1 MKQKLIIIDD
11 EPKAGRLM
19 ARYLDDTYDCQVF
32 VDPLEAMAYFTRE
45 GADLV
50 ITDMQMP
57 HLTGAQVL
65 AQIRELDTQVPV
77 IVITAYSNVDNAIE
91 VLRLGATDFV
101 KKPFDIEELKITI
114 GKALNVSILKAENIR
129 LKERLKAQQTRDER
143 YRLIGNGGN
152 MQKVYDIIDKIADI
166 RCNVIIEGESGTG
179 KELVARAIHFQSQSA
194 EKPFIVIDCGALTDS
209 LLQSELF
216 GYEKGAFTGASKQ
229 KKGLLETASGGT
241 LFLDE
246 ICNISDNMQT
256 KLLRVVQEQQIIRV
270 GGLEPIDIDVRF
282 VVATNQ
288 PMDKMVQEGKFRHD
302 LYHRLNVIN
311 IQVPSLRTH
320 MEDMPLLTEVMIK
333 RFAKK
338 YQRTINGF
346 DQASLQLMN
355 SYQWPGN
362 VRELSNIIERAVALS
377 DSEIL
382 HLDEIPVSVQAPGQE
397 GDIRIDS
404 DLPTLAELEKR
415 YILKV
420 LQASNDNR
428 EKTAAI
434 LGVNKSTLWRK
445 LKEYSE

>member
-1 MKQKLIIIDD
+1 MKQKLILIDD

-19 ARYLDDTYDCQVF
+19 ERYLEDSYDCRIFQ
-32 VDPLEAMAYFTRE
+32 DPLAAMDYFNAH

-57 HLTGAQVL
+57 NLTGSEVL
-65 AQIRELDTQVPV
+65 AQIRAVDKQIPV
-77 IVITAYSNVDNAIE
+77 IVITAYSTVDNAIE
-91 VLRLGATDFV
+91 VLRLGATDFI

-114 GKALNVSILKAENIR
+114 DKALNVSRIKAENYR
-129 LKERLKAQQTRDER
+129 LKQRLKAREDQDDR
-143 YRLIGNGGN
+143 YRMIGTGGN

-179 KELVARAIHFQSQSA
+179 KELVARAIHFQSQSSD
-194 EKPFIVIDCGALTDS
+194 KPFIVIDCGALTDS

-216 GYEKGAFTGASKQ
+216 GYEKGAFTGANRQ

-256 KLLRVVQEQQIIRV
+256 KLLRVVQEQQITRV
-270 GGLEPIDIDVRF
+270 GGLETIDIDVRF

-311 IQVPSLRTH
+311 IQVPPLRSRL
-320 MEDMPLLTEVMIK
+320 EDLPLLTEALIK

-338 YQRTINGF
+338 YHRNIKGF
-346 DQASLQLMN
+346 DKASTKLLT
-355 SYQWPGN
+355 SYHWPGN

-377 DSEIL
+377 DNEIL
-382 HLDEIPVSVQAPGQE
+382 HLEAIPNAVDAPGQTTGE
-397 GDIRIDS
+397 QIDA
-404 DLPTLAELEKR
+404 DQPTLAELEKR
-415 YILKV
+415 YILKI
-420 LQASNDNR
+420 LAANNDNR
-428 EKTAAI
+428 EQTAAI
-434 LGVNKSTLWRK
+434 LGINKSTLWRK
-445 LKEYSE
+445 LKEYDE